1 MGKVKVKKEKVIREF
16 REEIKLKGLEKEMQ
30 IYDEPFFKIL
40 NHVYKYHPRNITCNL
55 SRLNSLTFVV
65 IIDHIYIYIEWSSK
79 TVINTLLSI
88 TIMDEDFDDGGIYT
102 VPLDEALENI
112 DRVCKKKV

>member
-1 MGKVKVKKEKVIREF
+1 MSKVKVKKEKVIREF
-16 REEIKLKGLEKEMQ
+16 REELKIKGIENRD
-30 IYDEPFFKIL
+30 IYEEPFFKIL

-79 TVINTLLSI
+79 HVINTLLSI
-88 TIMDEDFDDGGIYT
+88 TIMDENFDDSGIYT
-102 VPLDEALENI
+102 VTLDEALENI
-112 DRVCKKKV
+112 DRVCKKRV